1 MIEQK
6 LSFDCKLTIFS
17 DSLFFF
23 LSVKSIPNFQHQ
35 QAVKALTSTGNNFN
49 NFMIIIYGLG
59 SWYGTSY
66 LQITTTKFLLYF
78 LTMNYYFF
86 FIAHH
91 QLLPQRVK
99 GRVNNSILLLAILFN
114 TKKSLGKLGNFTPNY
129 ALNWTQFILVKW
141 IFGWSDQF
149 PSIPAGSI
157 DVWLFFL
164 GLFESTNHPCH

>member
-86 FIAHH
+86 LSPIIDCYLNELKGEYIIQSYYWQYCLILRNLWGNWEISH
-91 QLLPQRVK
+91 QTMHSTEL
-99 GRVNNSILLLAILFN
+99 NLF
-114 TKKSLGKLGNFTPNY
+114 
-129 ALNWTQFILVKW
+129 W
-141 IFGWSDQF
+141 
-149 PSIPAGSI
+149 
-157 DVWLFFL
+157 
-164 GLFESTNHPCH
+164 